1 MLVKLQI
8 STNDFVTRKDLQ
20 RQWVCLNNNIKFTTY
35 MCHNASLGPPIR
47 IANGNTDKADE
58 VVFQRAVTWLQQQP
72 TDKPY
77 LLTINN
83 HSTHSPFR
91 VPSDFEPDW
100 APDTREA
107 RYQKA
112 LSYFDQE
119 LGVLLDAL
127 EERPDFERTVLL
139 VIGDHGFPI
148 QPKDFDP
155 PQFYGYQKTEM
166 VAGIFSKNRALV
178 GEMQLDTNRVVAQVD
193 IAPTI
198 LDLVGVEAPHH
209 FQGRSWL
216 KPESAANHHRYA
228 LFYKNDTFSLHS
240 AARTYYGQVDA
251 RSDSS
256 PLAPQAVDLAAL
268 LAYTIHQDQVWEPLL
283 IESPKEFLKTLK
295 DTLHWPSNE

>member
-1 MLVKLQI
+1 MTFRT
-8 STNDFVTRKDLQ
+8 STCVRS
-20 RQWVCLNNNIKFTTY
+20 V
-35 MCHNASLGPPIR
+35 
-47 IANGNTDKADE
+47 
-58 VVFQRAVTWLQQQP
+58 
-72 TDKPY
+72 
-77 LLTINN
+77 
-83 HSTHSPFR
+83 
-91 VPSDFEPDW
+91 
-100 APDTREA
+100 
-107 RYQKA
+107 
-112 LSYFDQE
+112 
-119 LGVLLDAL
+119 GVG
-127 EERPDFERTVLL
+127 LL
-139 VIGDHGFPI
+139 VWLLFGADWTSLRGLF
-148 QPKDFDP
+148 
-155 PQFYGYQKTEM
+155 
-166 VAGIFSKNRALV
+166 
-178 GEMQLDTNRVVAQVD
+178 AQVD

-251 RSDSS
+251 PSDSS